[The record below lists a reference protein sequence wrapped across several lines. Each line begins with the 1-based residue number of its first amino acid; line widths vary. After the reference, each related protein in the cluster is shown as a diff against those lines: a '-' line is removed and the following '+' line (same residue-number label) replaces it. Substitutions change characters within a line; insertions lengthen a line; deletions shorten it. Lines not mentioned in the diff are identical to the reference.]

1 MKKLDTILLIDDD
14 QATNFIHKFILE
26 KEQCAKNIIC
36 KQSGQDA
43 LNYLT
48 SKVDNKYP
56 QHDIIFMDINMHGM
70 NGWEFIEEYKKID
83 NKQKG
88 EKVVIML
95 STSSDPLD
103 KEKAKAIT
111 QINRF
116 ISKPLTADVVG
127 AIIRENFSVD

>member
-26 KEQCAKNIIC
+26 KEQCAKHIIC

-56 QHDIIFMDINMHGM
+56 QPDIIFLDINMPGM

-83 NKQKG
+83 YKQKG
-88 EKVVIML
+88 EKIVVML
-95 STSSDPLD
+95 STSSDPID
-103 KEKAKAIT
+103 REKANAID

-116 ISKPLTADVVG
+116 ISKPLTADIVG
-127 AIIRENFSVD
+127 TIIRENFSID